1 MDQKLVAMLKEKIV
15 FPSTIESADFGSMV
29 NSINYRT
36 SSRKEPNDISS
47 QNLFLNER
55 LSKLPSDNNA
65 TIAIKILY
73 DSCMKEGKKL

>member
-15 FPSTIESADFGSMV
+15 FPSTIDNADFGSIV

-47 QNLFLNER
+47 QNLFLV
-55 LSKLPSDNNA
+55 
-65 TIAIKILY
+65 
-73 DSCMKEGKKL
+73 